1 MKSLTLLN
9 PAQLGQTITEDY
21 SNLPISLVNDHVV
34 RLSIMTQPYYW
45 HFHPNSD
52 ESFLGVEGILVIEL
66 EDQIIELYPGQLFT
80 IPRNPLHQTRPKA
93 ERSVN
98 LTFEHQDMETVKK
111 ESDPKSDNS

>member
-80 IPRNPLHQTRPKA
+80 IPRNTLHQARPKA